1 MSKTK
6 PELKFLLLVNVDQD
20 ILSRG
25 IYEELKL
32 NNHES
37 LEVNVE
43 LLRDW
48 FHTISKPLEF
58 PAIEQR

>member
-20 ILSRG
+20 ILYRG

-43 LLRDW
+43 LLLDW
-48 FHTISKPLEF
+48 FHTILKLLEF
-58 PAIEQR
+58 LVIEQR